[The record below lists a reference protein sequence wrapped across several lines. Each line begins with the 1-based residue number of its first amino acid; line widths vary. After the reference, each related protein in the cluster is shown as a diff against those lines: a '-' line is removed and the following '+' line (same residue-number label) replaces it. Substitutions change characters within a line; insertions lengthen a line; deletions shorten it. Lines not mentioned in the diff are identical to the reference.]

1 MKYQLRLPFYLAW
14 QYIHRGKKWA
24 IALTLVLLATAF
36 VNLLFISSLF
46 NGVIDGSN
54 KQIINTMSGNIY
66 ITSKNG
72 KDFIGNTKQA
82 VKQIKQIEGVEGVSA
97 ETQVQGRL
105 KYSGITVSGQILAV
119 NPEAS
124 KTVVNI
130 ADKIVEG
137 AYLKPNDTNKIII
150 GCQIAG
156 GEGVANN
163 AFSFKGAKVGEEVQL
178 MTDKGVKTFVIKGI
192 FDTKFINSDLRAF
205 ITEKSYKTINP
216 NYNPDSS
223 TTIIIKTN
231 QKYNQDELVDKIKA
245 LDIDG
250 EVYTWQEAAGLMK
263 SVSESFLSINV
274 IVSFVGIVIAAVTVF
289 IVIYVDILNKR
300 RQIGILRAI
309 GIRSYI
315 IVLSYVILS
324 SVYALGGVLLG
335 TVVFHF
341 GLVPYFQAHP
351 FEIPITDVVLVIGAK
366 DYIARAE
373 SLIWVSIFSG
383 LIPSIIVVRAKMLDA
398 ILGK

>member
-137 AYLKPNDTNKIII
+137 AYLKPNDTNK
-150 GCQIAG
+150 
-156 GEGVANN
+156 
-163 AFSFKGAKVGEEVQL
+163 
-178 MTDKGVKTFVIKGI
+178 
-192 FDTKFINSDLRAF
+192 
-205 ITEKSYKTINP
+205 
-216 NYNPDSS
+216 
-223 TTIIIKTN
+223 
-231 QKYNQDELVDKIKA
+231 
-245 LDIDG
+245 
-250 EVYTWQEAAGLMK
+250 
-263 SVSESFLSINV
+263 
-274 IVSFVGIVIAAVTVF
+274 
-289 IVIYVDILNKR
+289 
-300 RQIGILRAI
+300 
-309 GIRSYI
+309 
-315 IVLSYVILS
+315 
-324 SVYALGGVLLG
+324 
-335 TVVFHF
+335 
-341 GLVPYFQAHP
+341 
-351 FEIPITDVVLVIGAK
+351 
-366 DYIARAE
+366 
-373 SLIWVSIFSG
+373 
-383 LIPSIIVVRAKMLDA
+383 
-398 ILGK
+398 